1 MHLKQSEN
9 KGKTIRTP
17 SGILG
22 RTPNHLTYMEQVL
35 DRKRGGGVGTGRTVE
50 ELR

>member
-9 KGKTIRTP
+9 EGKTIRTP

-35 DRKRGGGVGTGRTVE
+35 DRKRGGGAGAGRTVE

>member
-9 KGKTIRTP
+9 EGKKIRTP

-35 DRKRGGGVGTGRTVE
+35 DRKRGGGVRAGRTLE
-50 ELR
+50 ELQ